1 MSTARGTAGS
11 RLLASLR
18 RTLRAFWR
26 LLPVLVGVLLLAAM
40 VAQSIPRLMRMGLFG
55 HGAWSDALAAAGV
68 ASVATGQPVVSYILA
83 GELQQAGVA
92 LLAVTA
98 FITAWITVGVVSL
111 PVEAQMLGW
120 RFALWRN
127 LVAFAFSLLIA
138 WLTVVLV
145 HVF

>member
-1 MSTARGTAGS
+1 MPDNGTKQRA
-11 RLLASLR
+11 LASFR
-18 RTLRAFWR
+18 QTIRAFQR
-26 LLPVLVGVLLLAAM
+26 LLPVLIGVLLLAAL
-40 VAQSIPRLMRMGLFG
+40 VAELIPRLMQMGLFG
-55 HGAWSDALAAAGV
+55 HGAWSDALASAGI

-83 GELQQAGVA
+83 GELQKAGVE

-138 WLTVVLV
+138 WLTVALL
-145 HVF
+145 HVFQ